1 MNIALHYI
9 QFTVYVAISTEL
21 NLGFN
26 KEWTIVV
33 KCLIIAHNKV
43 YGMKAPAIFS
53 ALCCLN
59 SL

>member
-1 MNIALHYI
+1 MNIVLHYI

-21 NLGFN
+21 NLSFN
-26 KEWTIVV
+26 KEQTIVM
-33 KCLIIAHNKV
+33 KLLIMAHNKV
-43 YGMKAPAIFS
+43 YGMKTIVIFS